1 MAWSMKTLFTMGY
14 TQKSL
19 KDFVTLLKKNN
30 IEKLIDIRLKN
41 KSQLAGFAKG
51 EDLKFLLDD
60 LLSIK
65 YSYQPLLAPTEEML
79 KKYRADKNWE
89 EYVTSFT
96 RLMQERDMTNI
107 LKQEMLDAD
116 KVCLLCSEDLP
127 KQCHRRLL
135 AENYKQFDDSIKI
148 LHLSKKDLKNL

>member
-1 MAWSMKTLFTMGY
+1 MAWSMKTLFTIGY

-19 KDFVTLLKKNN
+19 REFVTLLKNNN

-51 EDLKFLLDD
+51 EDLKFLLKD
-60 LLSIK
+60 LLGIK

-79 KKYRADKNWE
+79 KKYRADKNWDD
-89 EYVTSFT
+89 YVTSFT
-96 RLMQERDMTNI
+96 HLMQKRDMLNI
-107 LKQEMLDAD
+107 LKREMLDAD
-116 KVCLLCSEDLP
+116 RVCLLCSEDVP

-135 AENYKQFDDSIKI
+135 AENYKQFDDSIEVI
-148 LHLSKKDLKNL
+148 HLSKKDLKNL

>member
-79 KKYRADKNWE
+79 DKYRTNKNWE
-89 EYVTSFT
+89 DYVISFT
-96 RLMQERDMTNI
+96 QLMQERDMNNI
-107 LKQEMLDAD
+107 LKKEILDVD
-116 KVCLLCSEDLP
+116 RVCLLCSEDIP

-135 AENYKQFDDSIKI
+135 AENYKQFDDSIEVI
-148 LHLSKKDLKNL
+148 HLSKKDLKNL